1 MKKNIKIALITGSNS
16 SIGISI
22 AKMLVKQDYFVYMN
36 FNKNT
41 HLIKNLK
48 DAKISKIRA
57 DISKT
62 SNIRRMFGKIKKK
75 HNFINLLVLNATRL
89 DERKKK
95 LIFQK
100 ANYNKVLETNF
111 FGHLEVVRNFIDFS
125 KVKKKIF
132 NISSDV
138 SMYGS
143 KNLPAYAASKSAFEN
158 ILKSLSKTIDERSLE
173 IFSFICGPVL
183 TDKIFKTK
191 SISWIKKNVYF
202 KKSSSLTTYKISN
215 KIKKILY
222 AKSKSRF
229 ITIKM

>member
-125 KVKKKIF
+125 KVKKKNF
-132 NISSDV
+132 
-138 SMYGS
+138 
-143 KNLPAYAASKSAFEN
+143 
-158 ILKSLSKTIDERSLE
+158 
-173 IFSFICGPVL
+173 
-183 TDKIFKTK
+183 
-191 SISWIKKNVYF
+191 
-202 KKSSSLTTYKISN
+202 
-215 KIKKILY
+215 
-222 AKSKSRF
+222 
-229 ITIKM
+229 

>member
-1 MKKNIKIALITGSNS
+1 
-16 SIGISI
+16 
-22 AKMLVKQDYFVYMN
+22 
-36 FNKNT
+36 
-41 HLIKNLK
+41 
-48 DAKISKIRA
+48 
-57 DISKT
+57 
-62 SNIRRMFGKIKKK
+62 
-75 HNFINLLVLNATRL
+75 
-89 DERKKK
+89 
-95 LIFQK
+95 
-100 ANYNKVLETNF
+100 
-111 FGHLEVVRNFIDFS
+111 
-125 KVKKKIF
+125 
-132 NISSDV
+132 
-138 SMYGS
+138 MYGS